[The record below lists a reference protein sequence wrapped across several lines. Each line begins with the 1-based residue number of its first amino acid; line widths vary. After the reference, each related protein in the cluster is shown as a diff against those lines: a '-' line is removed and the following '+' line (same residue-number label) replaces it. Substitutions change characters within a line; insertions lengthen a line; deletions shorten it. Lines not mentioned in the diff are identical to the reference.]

1 MFEKLDFYN
10 CLRLIQCCVE
20 NSILM
25 QSPTDRN
32 QILVLIGSDD
42 ETWYSV
48 NIHEAARELTTDVEG
63 QTALLNALKIKGIK
77 FTIEFY

>member
-32 QILVLIGSDD
+32 QILVLIGND

-63 QTALLNALKIKGIK
+63 QTALLNALKSKGVK